1 MRFWGDLV
9 DSTSKR
15 VFLSGSFG
23 RKLGKAAF
31 FREVYAEDFIN
42 PLCWIVGQ
50 HGTYWLSYF
59 GYSIGGCF
67 DRNRRFFVH

>member
-42 PLCWIVGQ
+42 PLCWIVGSAWNLLVILFWVQ
-50 HGTYWLSYF
+50 YWRLL
-59 GYSIGGCF
+59 
-67 DRNRRFFVH
+67 